1 MSHPIGSGLTLNAL
15 NWPTTSG
22 RKRTSVRGC
31 AAESAALATIATAIQ
46 HTCARYVMSVLRFTF
61 ESTTPGEGLHDAGL
75 RAAVTRLNV
84 SSLTR
89 SRTNAETG
97 HAMEKLSKAG

>member
-46 HTCARYVMSVLRFTF
+46 HTCARYVMSDLRFMTNPF
-61 ESTTPGEGLHDAGL
+61 FDLL
-75 RAAVTRLNV
+75 RARHLVKVCTMQV
-84 SSLTR
+84 F
-89 SRTNAETG
+89 G
-97 HAMEKLSKAG
+97 PP